1 MNGLKNWLEISRPFS
16 WSASIVPVFLGG
28 ITAYLNGNFSGAL
41 FISILFCVLLLHCA
55 SNILN
60 EFFDC
65 TNGIDQPDVLAT
77 SQVLIE
83 GRISPKLALHVGQS
97 VMVLFFLMS
106 IAFAVVYQRY
116 WVIVF
121 SAVGIS
127 GAYYYTAPPCEL
139 KYRGLGLFVVF
150 LLFGPVLSQAVYYA
164 LTGEFSSMLLWTS
177 LPIAFLVTAILHGND
192 LRDIE
197 TDIKII
203 TIAKL
208 MGLGKG
214 VCLYSAF
221 LCATYIA
228 VFWLIL
234 MKLVPIITGLVF
246 LTIPVALMNIR
257 RCKSQIFYDIDIQ
270 TAKLH
275 AVFGSIWIFCL
286 VI

>member
-1 MNGLKNWLEISRPFS
+1 
-16 WSASIVPVFLGG
+16 
-28 ITAYLNGNFSGAL
+28 
-41 FISILFCVLLLHCA
+41 
-55 SNILN
+55 
-60 EFFDC
+60 
-65 TNGIDQPDVLAT
+65 
-77 SQVLIE
+77 
-83 GRISPKLALHVGQS
+83 
-97 VMVLFFLMS
+97 MS

-228 VFWLIL
+228 VLADFNETSSDNHWISI
-234 MKLVPIITGLVF
+234 PYH
-246 LTIPVALMNIR
+246 PVALMNR
-257 RCKSQIFYDIDIQ
+257 RCKSQIFM
-270 TAKLH
+270 T
-275 AVFGSIWIFCL
+275 
-286 VI
+286 